1 MIRIKKIDHVAIA
14 VDDLDGALA
23 RFREVL
29 GLSASVRETVATQKT
44 EAALLPVGESN
55 IELIAPLG
63 NAGLEK
69 FLEKRGPGIHHI
81 CIQVEGIV
89 EALAALKAAG
99 VPLIDETPR
108 PGARGHKVAFLH
120 PRALGGVLIE
130 LEEP

>member
-55 IELIAPLG
+55 IELIAPRG